1 MKLPL
6 LPLLAAFALTIGSAA
21 AQTQTSTAPAKRGHE
36 MRQGQAS
43 PDERATRQSEQLTK
57 QLGLSA
63 DQSSRIK
70 QIMLTREQER
80 QALRG
85 QARPTGATREQM
97 GAQMK
102 ANRDKYEA
110 QFKEVLTADQYAKF
124 TQLQQ
129 DRMQR
134 GGRGPGQDGAQ
145 VDKVKAK
152 KGKVKVKATES

>member
-6 LPLLAAFALTIGSAA
+6 LSLLAAFALTIGSAA
-21 AQTQTSTAPAKRGHE
+21 AQTTTSAPATRGRGE
-36 MRQGQAS
+36 MRQQAS
-43 PDERATRQSEQLTK
+43 PDERATRQSEQMTK

-63 DQSSRIK
+63 DQTSRIK
-70 QIMLTREQER
+70 QILLTREQER

-85 QARPTGATREQM
+85 QGRPEGATREQM

-129 DRMQR
+129 DRKQR
-134 GGRGPGQDGAQ
+134 GGQGKDGAQ
-145 VDKVKAK
+145 VGKVKAR
-152 KGKVKVKATES
+152 KGKVKVKSTES

>member
-6 LPLLAAFALTIGSAA
+6 LPLLAAFALTIGTAA
-21 AQTQTSTAPAKRGHE
+21 AQTTTTAPATRGRGDMH
-36 MRQGQAS
+36 QQAS
-43 PDERATRQSEQLTK
+43 PEERATRQSEQLTK
-57 QLGLSA
+57 QLGLST
-63 DQSSRIK
+63 DQTSRIK
-70 QIMLTREQER
+70 QILLTREQER

-85 QARPTGATREQM
+85 QGRPAGATREQM
-97 GAQMK
+97 GAQLK

-124 TQLQQ
+124 TQMQQ

-134 GGRGPGQDGAQ
+134 GGRGRGQDGAQ